1 MVWLIVSFFAACK
14 AYHVVNR
21 DESYYYLRKLLGVG
35 PGGSL
40 FCGKIHKICASTR
53 FSMFL
58 FVKFLLRSPLFHSKG
73 FA

>member
-35 PGGSL
+35 PGGS
-40 FCGKIHKICASTR
+40 FFVGKHTKSASTR

-58 FVKFLLRSPLFHSKG
+58 FVKFSSSRDAFHSKG